1 MRVGDPYRRS
11 MALSLH
17 SALPIAGV
25 ADIASASAAILLGFS
40 GLMGGACHYA
50 AILWRLPENDVDFTT
65 AIGFFF
71 GLAAAGA
78 ILLYEA
84 L

>member
-1 MRVGDPYRRS
+1 MP
-11 MALSLH
+11 LSLH
-17 SALPIAGV
+17 SALPIAAV

-40 GLMGGACHYA
+40 GLTGGAFHYA
-50 AILWRLPENDVDFTT
+50 AILWRLPEHDVDFTT
-65 AIGFFF
+65 AVGFFF

-78 ILLYEA
+78 LLLSEA